1 MSDTNTAKQSA
12 LHQQCKEREGIIL
25 EPRLSQENPGR
36 NAKLMLNSFWGKFR
50 EILLKPTTA
59 AVYNAFHL
67 FALVSNLFNDVR
79 QVRIANDDS
88 LEVVYVNLEDNQLT
102 TDASTSLWPLSPP
115 ACHAR
120 LKLHESLGR
129 LQQST
134 IYFDTNCVIYT
145 TKPGQPNIP
154 LGYFPGE

>member
-25 EPRLSQENPGR
+25 EPRLSQENPGL
-36 NAKLMLNSFWGKFR
+36 NAAAKLMLNSFWGKFR

-67 FALVSNLFNDVR
+67 FALVSNPFSDKY

-88 LEVVYVNLEDNQLT
+88 LEVVYANLKDNQPDNGRVNIFVAAFIT
-102 TDASTSLWPLSPP
+102 
-115 ACHAR
+115 CHAR
-120 LKLHESLGR
+120 LKV
-129 LQQST
+129 
-134 IYFDTNCVIYT
+134 Y
-145 TKPGQPNIP
+145 
-154 LGYFPGE
+154 